1 VDSYRG
7 PCHRKHE
14 FPGRSY
20 WAGGDAASGGGG
32 GGEWGMR
39 GLGRGDMDAL
49 NSWLEDVHIR
59 YRTVVRTLRYWPI
72 KEVTHAVTSM
82 SERSGHR

>member
-7 PCHRKHE
+7 LCHRKHE

-20 WAGGDAASGGGG
+20 CAGGDAASGEGKR
-32 GGEWGMR
+32 GMR
-39 GLGRGDMDAL
+39 GLKRGGMDAL
-49 NSWLEDVHIR
+49 SSWLEDVHIR
-59 YRTVVRTLRYWPI
+59 YRMVARTLRYWPI
-72 KEVTHAVTSM
+72 KEETRAVTSM